1 MKHST
6 PDYSVF
12 GHASAWAGV
21 IFAVSF
27 GLMLVVAAWL
37 GW

>member
-1 MKHST
+1 MK
-6 PDYSVF
+6 DYSAF

-21 IFAVSF
+21 IFVVSF
-27 GLMLVVAAWL
+27 GLMFVAAALL